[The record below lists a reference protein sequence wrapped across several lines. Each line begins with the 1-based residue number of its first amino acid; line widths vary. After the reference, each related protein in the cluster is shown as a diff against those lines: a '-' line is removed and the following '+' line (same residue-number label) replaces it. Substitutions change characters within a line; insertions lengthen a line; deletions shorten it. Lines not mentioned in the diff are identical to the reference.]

1 MIINYKCFALYNFSD
16 MNLPYEIQTVD
27 DFNEVTTV
35 VNKSSFIAQIYLVK
49 SEAEVK
55 EYLTNAKKK
64 YYNASHHCYAF
75 KLADGTVRYSDAGEP
90 NGTAGIRILNA
101 IEHFSLRNQLII
113 VSRIFGGVKLGI
125 SPLGKAY
132 YLSAFEVIDNSK
144 ISTRQLFQKA
154 TISAK
159 YEQINFIHRI
169 LSNNNSL
176 ILNSDYKEGL
186 TLYCLLKSEKI
197 EQISQKLSE
206 AGKDKIKLVTQSET
220 IYK

>member
-1 MIINYKCFALYNFSD
+1 
-16 MNLPYEIQTVD
+16 MNLPNEIQTVD

-35 VNKSSFIAQIYLVK
+35 FNKSSFIAQIYPVN
-49 SEAEVK
+49 SETGVK

-64 YYNASHHCYAF
+64 YFDASHHCYAF

-113 VSRIFGGVKLGI
+113 VSRIFGGVKLGVG
-125 SPLGKAY
+125 PLGKAY
-132 YLSAFEVIDNSK
+132 YLSAFEVINNSK

-154 TISAK
+154 TISAE
-159 YEQINFIHRI
+159 YEQVSFIHRI
-169 LSNNNSL
+169 LSNNNSI
-176 ILNSDYKEGL
+176 ILNSDYQESL
-186 TLYCLLKSEKI
+186 TIFCLLKSDKI

-206 AGKDKIKLVTQSET
+206 AGKNKIKLVTQSET
-220 IYK
+220 VYK

>member
-1 MIINYKCFALYNFSD
+1 
-16 MNLPYEIQTVD
+16 MNLPYEIQKVD

-35 VNKSSFIAQIYLVK
+35 INKSSFIAQIYPVN

-64 YYNASHHCYAF
+64 YYDASHHCYAF
-75 KLADGTVRYSDAGEP
+75 KLADGTDRYSDAGEP

-113 VSRIFGGVKLGI
+113 VSRIFGGIKLGVG
-125 SPLGKAY
+125 SLGKAY
-132 YLSAFEVIDNSK
+132 YLSAFEVINNSK

-154 TISAK
+154 TISAE
-159 YEQINFIHRI
+159 YEQFSFIHRI
-169 LSNNNSL
+169 LSNNKSI
-176 ILNSDYKEGL
+176 ILNSEYQENL
-186 TLYCLLKSEKI
+186 TLFCLIKSDKI

-206 AGKDKIKLVTQSET
+206 AGRSKIKLVTQSET
-220 IYK
+220 VYK